1 MAVGR
6 PSRQGAILP
15 AYRFL
20 GVEHSMQRKMRSA
33 HGCAMPVAHRPQVS
47 FTWFDRARPQPRTSR
62 EQPGES
68 SAMQFVDLSR
78 EIHHRTPTHPSHP
91 PVVMA
96 VWNDHGEVKSA
107 GTTRFT
113 SKAMAL
119 TLSDHSGTHVDAPCH
134 FNPDPKAASIDQVP
148 LEDFYTE
155 AICLDLSHVP
165 LKHEINVAE
174 MEEALKASG
183 QQIKKRDTVLI
194 EMGVNKRL
202 WGTPGYLH
210 DFPGLHVDAVH
221 WLADKGIVMFGVEAV
236 SPAPEGEPNFKA
248 HMACAERGITHMECL
263 WNLDKLVGKG
273 RFRFIGFPLK
283 IRGGTASPIRAVAI
297 IGG

>member
-1 MAVGR
+1 
-6 PSRQGAILP
+6 
-15 AYRFL
+15 
-20 GVEHSMQRKMRSA
+20 
-33 HGCAMPVAHRPQVS
+33 
-47 FTWFDRARPQPRTSR
+47 
-62 EQPGES
+62 
-68 SAMQFVDLSR
+68 MQFVDLSR
-78 EIHHRTPTHPSHP
+78 ELHHRTPAHPSHP

-96 VWNDHGEVKSA
+96 VWNDHGEVKQA
-107 GTTRFT
+107 GKTRFT
-113 SKAMAL
+113 SKSMTL
-119 TLSDHSGTHVDAPCH
+119 TLSDHSTTHVDAPCH
-134 FNPDPKAASIDQVP
+134 FNPDPKAASIDEVP
-148 LEDFYTE
+148 LENFYTE

-165 LKHEINVAE
+165 LKHEISVAE

-202 WGTPGYLH
+202 WGTPSYLH

-221 WLADKGIVMFGVEAV
+221 WLADKGILMFGVEAG

-297 IGG
+297 FGE